1 MNIKKMTHLNFS
13 AIGNGL
19 SLKLKIFKQKL
30 LILKINGN
38 HRMFENSEKAANK
51 IHQGYLGIFN
61 RHTLNPET
69 QRATLIQ

>member
-1 MNIKKMTHLNFS
+1 MKIKKMTHLKFS

-30 LILKINGN
+30 LVLKIKGN
-38 HRMFENSEKAANK
+38 HRIFYNSEKAANK
-51 IHQGYLGIFN
+51 IQRDCLGIFN

-69 QRATLIQ
+69 QRATLI

>member
-1 MNIKKMTHLNFS
+1 MKIKKMTHHKFS

-19 SLKLKIFKQKL
+19 SLKSKIFKQKL
-30 LILKINGN
+30 LVLKIKGN
-38 HRMFENSEKAANK
+38 HRMFYNREKAANK
-51 IHQGYLGIFN
+51 IQRDCLGIFN